1 MVTAFKYLISVLF
14 IYLITSFVSLELNPL
29 KWGDFNR
36 FMFAVY
42 LVITVIAYLSDIYD
56 KQQLQEDSGVPD

>member
-1 MVTAFKYLISVLF
+1 MVTAFKYLIGILF

-29 KWGDFNR
+29 KWDGFIR

-42 LVITVIAYLSDIYD
+42 LVITVIAYLSDRYD
-56 KQQLQEDSGVPD
+56 KQKLQEDSGVPD